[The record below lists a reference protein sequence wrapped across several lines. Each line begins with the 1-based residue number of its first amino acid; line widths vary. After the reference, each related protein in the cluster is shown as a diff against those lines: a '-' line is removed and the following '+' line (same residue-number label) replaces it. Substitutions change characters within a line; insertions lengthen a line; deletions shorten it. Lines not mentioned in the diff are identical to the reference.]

1 MMEKFKKMADKLVL
15 GALLLLGVAGNAAA
29 VNTFGVDLAAITTDL
44 TTVGTLMVGLAVFF
58 LGYKWV
64 RRILAR

>member
-1 MMEKFKKMADKLVL
+1 MKELNKKWLDKAVL
-15 GALLLLGVAGNAAA
+15 GALLVLGVAGNSFA

-64 RRILAR
+64 RRMLAR